1 MTSQQPL
8 TSELPTLAEFL
19 DDCQAD
25 WSRHLA
31 QLRLKYPVT
40 RSVQYSTSH
49 PVIVIILA
57 ATTGRTNSWSWQ
69 SPSPAVCGESLCPPQ
84 RG

>member
-40 RSVQYSTSH
+40 RSVQYSTVQYSI
-49 PVIVIILA
+49 PLL
-57 ATTGRTNSWSWQ
+57 T
-69 SPSPAVCGESLCPPQ
+69 PSL
-84 RG
+84 